1 MAYHTVIIHTPQELN
16 HSSYIQTG
24 LFELEQQGIIDVKIV
39 LSLKAYRGRI
49 QVADSGKVSQTKQA
63 NPKVSY
69 YTLINAKTGNN
80 IRFACDLYDHS
91 EVFSE
96 AALRSCDFYF
106 KRHYVSRYIQ
116 SLPEHYQNKIH
127 PLGLTFGVTSPYAKN
142 QIIFFYGLLLSNL
155 GVNLKL
161 DRLLFKRLMNTYN
174 AQMKHWSFIKTT
186 RSLTQFEAYNRPISK
201 TVLFQTRCFPEKY
214 EDVIAMHQQRYHII
228 KLLRQ
233 IYPEQFQGG
242 FIPSEG
248 VNSKYEDALSNV
260 PSEPHAYLEAMK
272 QAGIVIYT
280 RGLAN
285 SPAWKLAEYLSQGK
299 VIIAEPLTT
308 ELVEPLQH
316 GTHLLYFNTDDEL
329 VSHINT
335 VLSDAVLFDTL
346 SKNARHYFE
355 MHVHPAKNIKRI
367 LDCMILNPKSSF

>member
-1 MAYHTVIIHTPQELN
+1 
-16 HSSYIQTG
+16 YIQTG
-24 LFELEQQGIIDVKIV
+24 LFELEQQRIIDVKVV
-39 LSLKAYRGRI
+39 LSSKAHRGRI
-49 QVADSGKVSQTKQA
+49 QVADYGKVSQTKQA

-69 YTLINAKTGNN
+69 YTLINAKTGNK
-80 IRFACDLYDHS
+80 IRFACDLYDHAD
-91 EVFSE
+91 VFSE
-96 AALRSCDFYF
+96 DALQSCDFYF
-106 KRHYVSRYIQ
+106 KRSYEPRYI
-116 SLPEHYQNKIH
+116 SKLSEDYQKKIH
-127 PLGLTFGVTSPYAKN
+127 PLGLAFGVKSPYAKN
-142 QIIFFYGLLLSNL
+142 QAIFFYGLLLSNL

-161 DRLLFKRLMNTYN
+161 DRLLFKRLMKTYK

-186 RSLTQFEAYNRPISK
+186 RSLTQFEAYNIPISK
-201 TVLFQTRCFPEKY
+201 TVLFQTRCFPEKS
-214 EDVIAMHQQRYHII
+214 EDVIKIHQQRYQII
-228 KLLRQ
+228 KLLQ
-233 IYPEQFQGG
+233 QGFPKHFHGG
-242 FIPSEG
+242 FISSEI
-248 VNSKYEDALSNV
+248 VSRKYQDALSDV
-260 PSEPHAYLEAMK
+260 PSAPQAYLEAMK

-316 GTHLLYFNTDDEL
+316 GIHLLYFNTDDEL

-355 MHVHPAKNIKRI
+355 MHVHPTKNIKRI
-367 LDCMILNPKSSF
+367 LDCMILNSKVSF